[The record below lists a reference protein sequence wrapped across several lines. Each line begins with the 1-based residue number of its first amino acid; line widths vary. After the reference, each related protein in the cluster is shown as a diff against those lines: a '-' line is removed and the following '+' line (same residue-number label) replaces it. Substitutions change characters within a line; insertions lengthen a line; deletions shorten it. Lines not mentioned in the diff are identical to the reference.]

1 MKNRVLVIDD
11 EAAIHRFLK
20 PALDASG
27 YDVLPATTG
36 TEGLRLVATSAPDI
50 VVLDLGLP
58 DMDGK
63 DVLRSLR
70 AYSSVPVIVL
80 SARDR
85 EAEKIAALDL
95 GADDYV
101 EKPFAIGELLARVR
115 SSLRRV
121 AREIGETTRWEVGSL
136 LVDTVKRTVT
146 RAGEPLRLTPKE
158 YDLLR
163 LLVTN
168 AGRVVTHRQ
177 IMTTIWGPAHLHD
190 TQYLRV
196 LVGQLRAKIELE
208 GASERLIQ
216 NEPGVGYRLAD
227 NA

>member
-1 MKNRVLVIDD
+1 MKDRILVIDD
-11 EAAIHRFLK
+11 EPAIQRFLQ
-20 PALDASG
+20 PALNASG
-27 YDVLPATTG
+27 YDVLHAATG
-36 TEGLRLVATSAPDI
+36 TEGLKLVATSAPDL

-63 DVLRSLR
+63 EVLASLR

-85 EAEKIAALDL
+85 ESEKIAALDL

-121 AREIGETTRWEVGSL
+121 ARENEETTRWEVGPL
-136 LVDTVKRTVT
+136 VVDTVLRTVT
-146 RAGEPLRLTPKE
+146 RAGAPVRLTPKE
-158 YDLLR
+158 YDLLQ
-163 LLVTN
+163 LLVAN

-177 IMTTIWGPAHLHD
+177 IMTTIWGPAHLND

-196 LVGQLRAKIELE
+196 LVGQLRAKIEPD
-208 GASERLIQ
+208 GAGQRLIQ

-227 NA
+227 G